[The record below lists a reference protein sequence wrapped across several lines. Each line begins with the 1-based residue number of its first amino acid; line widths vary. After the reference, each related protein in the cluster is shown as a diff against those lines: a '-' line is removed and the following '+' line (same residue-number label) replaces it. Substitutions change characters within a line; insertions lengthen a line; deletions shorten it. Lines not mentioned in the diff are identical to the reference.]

1 MNVGKSCQKV
11 NAVIDQQGRLA
22 RQLSCP
28 WNQDYVVVSA
38 AKVVSRL
45 DLFTGYSPALLN
57 RLAWENLSMNLVKF
71 ELSHG
76 DKHW

>member
-1 MNVGKSCQKV
+1 M
-11 NAVIDQQGRLA
+11 
-22 RQLSCP
+22 
-28 WNQDYVVVSA
+28 VSA